1 MWSSST
7 TSPRSL
13 SPRTGRRA
21 ATDRGPHVGLRRVD
35 VRALDDSALTVHF
48 GRTRHPATD
57 LPSAG
62 QEAPPRHANRTV
74 SAAVGRNRPRT
85 RHCRHGLDAR
95 QAVLQS
101 RGLGRAVVFRF
112 VGIRA
117 RVRLGRWLPP
127 RMPID
132 QHLLVL
138 FTLATVVAMVTPGP
152 DMLFVLGCGMRGG
165 PRAGLL
171 ATAGVATSEA
181 IHVIVAAAGLAA
193 LFAAVPVAFTV
204 VRTLGAA
211 YLVYLGVQAIRHRGR
226 TAVGEPVAGGMSGR
240 RAYLTGMATNLLN
253 PKMVTFTIAFLPQ
266 FVDPDLGQVWLQF
279 AILGA
284 ILIALEFL
292 VDGAVGVL
300 AGRIGGWLR
309 RRHAA
314 RRRIDVATGG
324 VFIGLGVR
332 LAVER

>member
-1 MWSSST
+1 
-7 TSPRSL
+7 
-13 SPRTGRRA
+13 
-21 ATDRGPHVGLRRVD
+21 
-35 VRALDDSALTVHF
+35 
-48 GRTRHPATD
+48 
-57 LPSAG
+57 
-62 QEAPPRHANRTV
+62 
-74 SAAVGRNRPRT
+74 
-85 RHCRHGLDAR
+85 
-95 QAVLQS
+95 
-101 RGLGRAVVFRF
+101 
-112 VGIRA
+112 
-117 RVRLGRWLPP
+117 
-127 RMPID
+127 MPID
-132 QHLLVL
+132 QQLLVL
-138 FTLATVVAMVTPGP
+138 FTLTTIVAMITPGP

-181 IHVIVAAAGLAA
+181 IHVVVAAAGLAA

-204 VRTLGAA
+204 VRTIGAA

-226 TAVGEPVAGGMSGR
+226 AVVGEPVTGGMSGR
-240 RAYLTGMATNLLN
+240 RAYLTGVATNLLN

-266 FVDPDLGQVWLQF
+266 FINPDLGRVWLQF

-284 ILIALEFL
+284 ILIALEFV